1 MKILR
6 VAALGVSLVVG
17 SSIAASAQSVP
28 PAGGG
33 AMQQGGG
40 RGNRPNLQMKDIT
53 LTAEQQARVDEINRK
68 YMPEMQAIRDAMQ
81 GGGDRAESMK
91 KMGDLRSKMAPEV
104 RAILTAEQQVVYDE
118 NAADMKAAADAR
130 AKQAPPSI

>member
-1 MKILR
+1 MKVLR
-6 VAALGVSLVVG
+6 VAALGVALVVG

-33 AMQQGGG
+33 AMQQGG
-40 RGNRPNLQMKDIT
+40 RANRPNLQLKDIT
-53 LTAEQQARVDEINRK
+53 LTAEQQAKVDEINRK

-104 RAILTAEQQVVYDE
+104 RAILTAEQQVVYDK